1 MKKICFLLILSISC
15 TTSKA
20 QGFFNLLSKDKVI
33 NLENF
38 DKKTWSWGYF
48 LGMNSYDFRFDYELE
63 RGDILV
69 QKNMGFNIGLIGN
82 LRLNDYID
90 LRLEPGVIFTNRIL
104 EFPQFEENR
113 DRLRE
118 VESNYVHVPLLVK
131 FSTKRINNFKPF
143 IVAGGSIA
151 HNLSSNQDN
160 PSDNTAGQFRS
171 KDWTTY
177 VEVGFGIDF
186 YTEYFKF
193 SPSIRGVFG
202 QSDELVQDTDP
213 SSPWTRNLNKM
224 TTRGVFLNFTFQ

>member
-1 MKKICFLLILSISC
+1 MKKICFVLFFFVSFANIQ
-15 TTSKA
+15 A
-20 QGFFNLLSKDKVI
+20 QGFLNLFNKDKVI

-69 QKNMGFNIGLIGN
+69 QKNVGFNIGLIGN
-82 LRLNDYID
+82 VRLNDYID
-90 LRLEPGVIFTNRIL
+90 FRLEPGVIFTNRIL

-113 DRLRE
+113 DRIRE
-118 VESNYVHVPLLVK
+118 VESNYVHIPFLVK

-143 IVAGGSIA
+143 IVMGGSVA
-151 HNLSSNQDN
+151 HNLSSNEDN
-160 PSDNTAGQFRS
+160 RSDNTSGQFRS
-171 KDWTTY
+171 KDWSTY
-177 VEVGFGIDF
+177 IEVGFGIDF

-202 QSDELVQDTDP
+202 QSDEIVPDNEP
-213 SSPWTRNLNKM
+213 SSPWTRNINEM
-224 TTRGVFLNFTFQ
+224 TTRGVFINFTFQ

>member
-20 QGFFNLLSKDKVI
+20 QGFFNLFNKDRVI

-69 QKNMGFNIGLIGN
+69 QKNVGFNIGLIGN
-82 LRLNDYID
+82 LRINDYID
-90 LRLEPGVIFTNRIL
+90 IRLEPGVVFTNREL

-113 DRLRE
+113 QRFRE
-118 VESNYVHVPLLVK
+118 VESNYVHVPLLIK

-143 IVAGGSIA
+143 IVAGGSVA

-160 PSDNTAGQFRS
+160 PSDNSAGQFRS

-177 VEVGFGIDF
+177 IEVGFGIDF

-202 QSDELVQDTDP
+202 QSDELVPDNDP
-213 SSPWTRNLNKM
+213 SSPWTRNINKM
-224 TTRGVFLNFTFQ
+224 TTRGVFINFTFQ

>member
-1 MKKICFLLILSISC
+1 MKKICFLLVFTISC

-20 QGFFNLLSKDKVI
+20 QGFLNLFSKDRVI

-48 LGMNSYDFRFDYELE
+48 LGMNSYDFRFDYEQE
-63 RGDILV
+63 FGDILV
-69 QKNMGFNIGLIGN
+69 QRNLGFNIGLIGN
-82 LRLNDYID
+82 LRLTDYID
-90 LRLEPGVIFTNRIL
+90 LRLEPGVIFTTRIL
-104 EFPQFEENR
+104 EFPQFEETR
-113 DRLRE
+113 ERVRE

-143 IVAGGSIA
+143 VVAGASIA

-202 QSDELVQDTDP
+202 QSDELVPDNNP
-213 SSPWTRNLNKM
+213 SSPWTKDLSKM
-224 TTRGVFLNFTFQ
+224 TTRGVFINLTFQ

>member
-1 MKKICFLLILSISC
+1 MKKICFLLIFIISC
-15 TTSKA
+15 STSKA
-20 QGFFNLLSKDKVI
+20 QGFFNLFNNDRVI

-48 LGMNSYDFRFDYELE
+48 LGMNSYDFRFDYEQE

-82 LRLNDYID
+82 LRINDYID

-104 EFPQFEENR
+104 EFPQFEEDR
-113 DRLRE
+113 DRIRE
-118 VESNYVHVPLLVK
+118 VESNYVHVPLMVK

-143 IVAGGSIA
+143 VLIGGSVA
-151 HNLSSNQDN
+151 HNLSSNEDN

-202 QSDELVQDTDP
+202 QADELVPDNSPT
-213 SSPWTRNLNKM
+213 SPWTRNLNEM
-224 TTRGVFLNFTFQ
+224 TTRGVFINFTFQ

>member
-1 MKKICFLLILSISC
+1 MKKICLFILLGVSYS
-15 TTSKA
+15 SMA
-20 QGFFNLLSKDKVI
+20 QGFFNIFSDNRVI

-38 DKKTWSWGYF
+38 DKKRWSWGYF
-48 LGMNSYDFRFDYELE
+48 LGMNNYDFRFEYERDE
-63 RGDILV
+63 TDILI
-69 QKNMGFNIGLIGN
+69 QRNLGFNIGLIGN
-82 LRLNDYID
+82 LRITEYID

-113 DRLRE
+113 DRIRE

-131 FSTKRINNFKPF
+131 FSTKRVNNFKPF
-143 IVAGGSIA
+143 VLIGGSVA

-177 VEVGFGIDF
+177 LEVGFGIDF

-202 QSDELVQDTDP
+202 QSDELVKDGNP
-213 SSPWTRNLNKM
+213 NSPWTRNLNKM
-224 TTRGVFLNFTFQ
+224 TTRGVFINFTFQ

>member
-1 MKKICFLLILSISC
+1 MRKICFVLLFLTGL

-20 QGFFNLLSKDKVI
+20 QGFFNLFNKDKVI

-48 LGMNSYDFRFDYELE
+48 LGMNSYDFRFDYELD

-69 QKNMGFNIGLIGN
+69 QRNLGFNIGLIGN
-82 LRLNDYID
+82 VRINDYID
-90 LRLEPGVIFTNRIL
+90 FRLEPGVIFTSRIL

-113 DRLRE
+113 DRIRE
-118 VESNYVHVPLLVK
+118 VESNYVHVPFLVK
-131 FSTKRINNFKPF
+131 FSTKRLNNFKPF

-160 PSDNTAGQFRS
+160 PSDNTSGQFRS

-177 VEVGFGIDF
+177 IEVGFGIDF
-186 YTEYFKF
+186 YTEFFKF

-202 QSDELVQDTDP
+202 QSDEIVPDTNP
-213 SSPWTRNLNKM
+213 NSPWTRNINKM
-224 TTRGVFLNFTFQ
+224 TTRGVFVNFTFQ

>member
-202 QSDELVQDTDP
+202 QSDELVPDNDP
-213 SSPWTRNLNKM
+213 SSPWTRNINKM
-224 TTRGVFLNFTFQ
+224 TTRGVFINFTFQ

>member
-1 MKKICFLLILSISC
+1 MKKICYLLIFMLSCSTIN
-15 TTSKA
+15 A
-20 QGFFNLLSKDKVI
+20 QGFFNLFGKDRVI
-33 NLENF
+33 NMENF

-48 LGMNSYDFRFDYELE
+48 LGMNSYDFRFDYEQE
-63 RGDILV
+63 QGDILI
-69 QKNMGFNIGLIGN
+69 QKNIGFNIGLIGN

-90 LRLEPGVIFTNRIL
+90 LRLEPGVVFTSRFL
-104 EFPQFEENR
+104 EFPNFVEDR
-113 DRLRE
+113 DRIRE

-143 IVAGGSIA
+143 VVAGGSIA

-177 VEVGFGIDF
+177 IEVGFGIDF

-202 QSDELVQDTDP
+202 QANELVPDADAN
-213 SSPWTRNLNKM
+213 SPWTSNLNKM
-224 TTRGVFLNFTFQ
+224 TSRGVFINFTFQ